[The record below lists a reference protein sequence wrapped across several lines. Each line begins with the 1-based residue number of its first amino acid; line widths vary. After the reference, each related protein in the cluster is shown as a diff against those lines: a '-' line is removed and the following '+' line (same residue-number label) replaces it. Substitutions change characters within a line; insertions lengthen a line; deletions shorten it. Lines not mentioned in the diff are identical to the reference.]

1 MSELTDDDIQTIL
14 KIIDGLGDRSV
25 SIELG
30 DLKLQVTRGGDQSHS
45 SNVARAP
52 APTAAPPAGQ
62 APTQAAPISTSQ
74 PAAPTPAVSE
84 RAGER
89 AAAQRGAKQKFE
101 VPPGHVAITAP
112 TTGTFY
118 RATSPGAKPFTEVG
132 DHVEPDDTVCVFDV
146 MKLFTSLRAG
156 VAGIVT
162 AILVEN
168 QTVVEQNQPLILIK
182 PD

>member
-14 KIIDGLGDRSV
+14 KIIDGLGDRNV

-30 DLKLQVTRGGDQSHS
+30 DLKLQVTRGGDPSPPS
-45 SNVARAP
+45 SVTHAP
-52 APTAAPPAGQ
+52 APAAAPPAP
-62 APTQAAPISTSQ
+62 ADSKLSAPISTSQ
-74 PAAPTPAVSE
+74 QAGPTPAASE
-84 RAGER
+84 RAR
-89 AAAQRGAKQKFE
+89 ATAAPQRDPKKKFE
-101 VPPGHVAITAP
+101 VPAGHVAITAP

-118 RATSPGAKPFTEVG
+118 RTASPGAKPFTEVG
-132 DHVEPDDTVCVFDV
+132 NHVEADDTLCVFDV

-156 VAGIVT
+156 VAGTVT

>member
-14 KIIDGLGDRSV
+14 KIIDGLGDRNV

-30 DLKLQVTRGGDQSHS
+30 DLKLQVTRGSDQSHS
-45 SNVARAP
+45 SNLARAP
-52 APTAAPPAGQ
+52 APAAALPARQ
-62 APTQAAPISTSQ
+62 
-74 PAAPTPAVSE
+74 APTPAVSE
-84 RAGER
+84 RAVER
-89 AAAQRGAKQKFE
+89 AAPQRDTRQKFE
-101 VPPGHVAITAP
+101 VPAGHVAVTAP

-118 RATSPGAKPFTEVG
+118 RATSPGAKPFSEVG
-132 DHVEPDDTVCVFDV
+132 DHVEADDTVCVFDV

-156 VAGIVT
+156 VAGTVS

-168 QTVVEQNQPLILIK
+168 QAVVEQNQPLILIK

>member
-14 KIIDGLGDRSV
+14 KIIDGLGDRNV

-30 DLKLQVTRGGDQSHS
+30 DLKLQVTRGGEP
-45 SNVARAP
+45 SNFARAP
-52 APTAAPPAGQ
+52 APASAPSANPAPAMSERPAATATSQAVPAPAPASAPQTAAPA
-62 APTQAAPISTSQ
+62 
-74 PAAPTPAVSE
+74 
-84 RAGER
+84 RD
-89 AAAQRGAKQKFE
+89 AKRKFE
-101 VPPGHVAITAP
+101 VPPGHVAIKAP

-118 RATSPGAKPFTEVG
+118 RATSPGAPPFTEVG
-132 DHVEPDDTVCVFDV
+132 NHVEADDTVCVFDV

-156 VAGIVT
+156 VAGTVT